1 MDLNEGEHEGGLM
14 AKCKNCGAEKS
25 RDSRKERCYKCEAK
39 EAKKKIKDRAYLRK
53 RRVEEGIT
61 GKDGMANGNGNTHI
75 AHRKPRSK
83 GGGNTKA
90 NTFKQAASINRT
102 DQPKR
107 KKPTKTA

>member
-1 MDLNEGEHEGGLM
+1 M

-39 EAKKKIKDRAYLRK
+39 KASTKEKKEYRAFQRK

-75 AHRKPRSK
+75 AHRKDRSK

-90 NTFKQAASINRT
+90 NTFKQVASKNL
-102 DQPKR
+102 R
-107 KKPTKTA
+107 KKRTKTT